1 MKEHRKLTR
10 DFYTRPVLVVARN
23 CIGKLLVHRT
33 PEGEAAGRIV
43 ETEAYRGTRDLAA
56 HSSRGL
62 TKRTAAMFGPPGHA
76 YIYRLYGTC
85 WAMNLVVAEEGRP
98 HAVLIRAIEPVRGVD
113 LMAIRRRKS
122 ATSRDLTNG
131 PGKLTEA
138 LAITGLDYARDLSGD
153 VLFLEEGE
161 KNRLPI
167 GRSARINVAYAGI
180 WAALPWRFYERNNP
194 YVSVKPRD

>member
-1 MKEHRKLTR
+1 
-10 DFYTRPVLVVARN
+10 
-23 CIGKLLVHRT
+23 
-33 PEGEAAGRIV
+33 
-43 ETEAYRGTRDLAA
+43 
-56 HSSRGL
+56 
-62 TKRTAAMFGPPGHA
+62 
-76 YIYRLYGTC
+76 
-85 WAMNLVVAEEGRP
+85 MNLVVAEEGRP

-122 ATSRDLTNG
+122 ATSRELTNG

-153 VLFLEEGE
+153 ELFLEEGE
-161 KNRLPI
+161 KNRLQI